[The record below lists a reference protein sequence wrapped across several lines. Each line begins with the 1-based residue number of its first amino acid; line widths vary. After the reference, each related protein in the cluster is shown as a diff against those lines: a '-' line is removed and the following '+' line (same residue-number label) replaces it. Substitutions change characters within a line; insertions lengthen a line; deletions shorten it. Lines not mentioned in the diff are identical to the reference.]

1 MRNLDD
7 INKQKTQI
15 FNDLTDAVKTGDEE
29 KFAKSFTDLADTIQQ
44 AVIAEAQGTMQVAD
58 NTILA
63 GRGVRVLTNEEN
75 NYYQKVISAM
85 KSDNPKQAL
94 SGFNDVLPKTII
106 DAIFEDIT
114 ESHPLLNV
122 IQFKNAESMV
132 EYLYS
137 SMNGRFKAVWGKLCG
152 EITRELSAS
161 FHKISFGQNKLS
173 AFIPI
178 CKAMLDLGPA
188 WLDRY
193 VRAIFIEAIANGFE
207 DGVINGRGVADGA
220 ENPANYIYEPIGMIR
235 DLSTYNVTNG
245 YAAKDAIPISDFS
258 PAGYGG
264 LISQL
269 AVGPNGLNRNVTEV
283 ILIVNPVDYL
293 TKIFPATTHQTLEG
307 GYVSNIFPFPTKVIQ
322 SAYME
327 QGKAVIGIA
336 DRYLAVLGTGR
347 DGKIDYSDEYQFLE
361 DDRIYL
367 TKLYGTGRPIDNNC
381 FLLLDISD
389 LVPAYPGVNVNN
401 WPPVVTVDGE
411 VDAAVTND
419 PLNVYG
425 VADARLAS
433 LEIGSL
439 DLSPEFNKSVFVY
452 TATTSNASDTI
463 TAVAKDSESL
473 ITIKNG
479 EATVANGA
487 EATWVEGTNVVTV
500 TVLRGGETETYTV
513 TVTYTPAA

>member
-94 SGFNDVLPKTII
+94 SGFKDVLPKTII

-122 IQFKNAESMV
+122 IQFKNAEAMV

-137 SMNGRFKAVWGKLCG
+137 SMDGRFKAVWGKLCG
-152 EITRELSAS
+152 EISQELSAS

-207 DGVINGRGVADGA
+207 DGIINGRGVAEGA
-220 ENPANYIYEPIGMIR
+220 LSSTNYIYEPIGMIR
-235 DLSTYNVTNG
+235 DLSNYNVANG
-245 YAAKDAIPISDFS
+245 YAAKVAIPISDFS

-367 TKLYGTGRPIDNNC
+367 TKLYGTGRPIDNTS
-381 FLLLDISD
+381 FLYLDIS
-389 LVPAYPGVNVNN
+389 GIK
-401 WPPVVTVDGE
+401 PVHKIVRVAGY
-411 VDAAVTND
+411 VDAKVANIEITDENSNAVDIGVVNGDIHYYT
-419 PLNVYG
+419 G
-425 VADARLAS
+425 SVADA
-433 LEIGSL
+433 
-439 DLSPEFNKSVFVY
+439 
-452 TATTSNASDTI
+452 ATTGDNNAAVLDVTPNDS
-463 TAVAKDSESL
+463 TA
-473 ITIKNG
+473 
-479 EATVANGA
+479 
-487 EATWVEGTNVVTV
+487 TV
-500 TVLRGGETETYTV
+500 TVKLNGTGVTAKANGTFELTLTAGQNVVVITV
-513 TVTYTPAA
+513 AIDGVSEAYVIVIDYTPVA

>member
-122 IQFKNAESMV
+122 IQFKNAEAMV

-137 SMNGRFKAVWGKLCG
+137 SMDGRFKAVWGKLCG
-152 EITRELSAS
+152 EISKELSAS

-207 DGVINGRGVADGA
+207 DGVINGRGVAEGA
-220 ENPANYIYEPIGMIR
+220 LDSANRIYEPIGMIR
-235 DLSTYNVTNG
+235 DLSNYDVANG
-245 YAAKDAIPISDFS
+245 YAAKVAIPISDFS

-367 TKLYGTGRPIDNNC
+367 TKLYGTGRPIDNTS
-381 FLLLDISD
+381 FLYLDIS
-389 LVPAYPGVNVNN
+389 GIK
-401 WPPVVTVDGE
+401 PVHKIVRVAGY
-411 VDAAVTND
+411 VDAK
-419 PLNVYG
+419 
-425 VADARLAS
+425 VANI
-433 LEIGSL
+433 EIT
-439 DLSPEFNKSVFVY
+439 DEK
-452 TATTSNASDTI
+452 SNAVNIGVINGDIHYYSGSVTDVSTTGDNNAAVLDVTPNDS
-463 TAVAKDSESL
+463 TA
-473 ITIKNG
+473 
-479 EATVANGA
+479 
-487 EATWVEGTNVVTV
+487 TV
-500 TVLRGGETETYTV
+500 TVKLNGTGVTAETDGTFKLTLTPGQNVVVITV
-513 TVTYTPAA
+513 AIDGVSEAYVVVIDYMPKV